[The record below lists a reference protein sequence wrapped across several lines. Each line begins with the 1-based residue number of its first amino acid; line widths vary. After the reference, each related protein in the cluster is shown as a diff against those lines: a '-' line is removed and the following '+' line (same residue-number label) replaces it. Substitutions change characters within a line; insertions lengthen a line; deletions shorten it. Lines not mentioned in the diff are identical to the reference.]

1 MKNTGKRRRGIQGRG
16 EKDKEDEK
24 KKKTRRPFEDE
35 KKD

>member
-1 MKNTGKRRRGIQGRG
+1 MKNEEGFNEKYREEEK
-16 EKDKEDEK
+16 EKDKEDE

>member
-24 KKKTRRPFEDE
+24 KKTRRPFEDE